1 MRKTIKVGNIEIGKG
16 HIVIQ
21 SMTNTKTSDIEKTIK
36 QIIDLTNN
44 GCEIV
49 RVAIKDMNDA
59 YAISKI
65 KEQINCPLIADIHF
79 DYKLAIESI
88 NQGIDKIRI
97 NPGNMPIEHLETII
111 MACKNKN
118 IPIRIG
124 VNSGSLSKDIVSKYG
139 ISSTALIEEMKREI
153 KIIESLGY
161 DNLILSIKA
170 TDIQMF
176 IDANRQL
183 SKLYTYPIH
192 IGLTESGTLL
202 SGSIRSSFAIGTLI
216 NEGIGDT
223 IRVSLTGNPVNEI
236 TSAKEILKMFNKY
249 EGVTLISCPTCGRCE
264 YDMETLISKIEPI
277 INTIQIPLKVAI
289 MGCVVNGIGEGK
301 EADLGI
307 AGGRNQAVIFRKG
320 EIIKTV
326 NEENLISE
334 FITILN
340 EYIKEK

>member
-1 MRKTIKVGNIEIGKG
+1 MRKTIKVGNIEIGNG

-111 MACKNKN
+111 TACKNKN

-153 KIIESLGY
+153 KIIESPIAFAGVYSQSLKIFIPTKIIQMRQIQC
-161 DNLILSIKA
+161 NSIVII
-170 TDIQMF
+170 TYGDIQF
-176 IDANRQL
+176 W
-183 SKLYTYPIH
+183 
-192 IGLTESGTLL
+192 TEL
-202 SGSIRSSFAIGTLI
+202 FKA
-216 NEGIGDT
+216 
-223 IRVSLTGNPVNEI
+223 P
-236 TSAKEILKMFNKY
+236 
-249 EGVTLISCPTCGRCE
+249 
-264 YDMETLISKIEPI
+264 
-277 INTIQIPLKVAI
+277 
-289 MGCVVNGIGEGK
+289 
-301 EADLGI
+301 
-307 AGGRNQAVIFRKG
+307 
-320 EIIKTV
+320 
-326 NEENLISE
+326 
-334 FITILN
+334 
-340 EYIKEK
+340 